1 MSEEQLTLKIVTP
14 DSEFLLPYIE
24 RELPEAKL
32 VDSGA
37 IYTVFITQ
45 DKALLAQKPAGSVGL
60 FCPAIVGTGMT
71 GLPMTL
77 ARAIARGRLYHIA
90 GNEARLSTVHAVDV
104 ARAVRAVLGSEGDFT
119 VTDGCDPTFHDFAE
133 ALAHRID
140 SRRIYTV
147 KPRWSRWIMSRDLLA
162 LISHDRLEDGHEF
175 AAKFDFRPVSVVE
188 YLKTHIY
195 DDESL

>member
-1 MSEEQLTLKIVTP
+1 MSEKQLTLKIVTP
-14 DSEFLLPYIE
+14 ESDFVLPYIE
-24 RELPEAKL
+24 RELPEAQI

-37 IYTVFITQ
+37 MYTVFITQ
-45 DKALLAQKPAGSVGL
+45 DKALLSRKPEGSVGL

-77 ARAIARGRLYHIA
+77 ARAIARGRLYHIT
-90 GNEARLSTVHAVDV
+90 GKESRVSTVHAVDV
-104 ARAVRAVLGSEGDFT
+104 ARAVRSVLGAEGDFT
-119 VTDGCDPTFHDFAE
+119 ITDGCDPTVHDLAE

-147 KPRWSRWIMSRDLLA
+147 KPRWARWIMSGELLE
-162 LISHDRLEDGHEF
+162 LISHDRVEDGGEF
-175 AAKFDFRPVSVVE
+175 AKKFDFRPVSVVE
-188 YLKTHIY
+188 YLKTHDY